1 MMMLDFDNIKS
12 IVNKTTMS
20 ESHEQHMKNINKN
33 INESI
38 VFSTVLEK
46 TLKETIII
54 KLEENCNIFIN

>member
-1 MMMLDFDNIKS
+1 MMMLDFDKIKS

-20 ESHEQHMKNINKN
+20 ESHEQHMKNINEN
-33 INESI
+33 I